1 MLPPHG
7 HHPNSDATTAALPV
21 LKALNDRQSGAHTEE
36 AIQSLYLRNYDF
48 TLDEVKEALALME
61 TGGLVKKI
69 NKSAPS
75 FGHAWQITLEG
86 SRSYATR

>member
-1 MLPPHG
+1 MSEIELRR
-7 HHPNSDATTAALPV
+7 DDCRFAV
-21 LKALNDRQSGAHTEE
+21 LKVLNDRQSGAHTEE

-48 TLDEVKEALALME
+48 SLTEVKEALVLME

-69 NKSAPS
+69 NNPPPS
-75 FGHAWQITLEG
+75 FGHAWQVTMEG